1 MEKNF
6 STDNN
11 AFSRGK
17 VISNFIWRLAERIGA
32 QVVSFIV
39 SIVLARILEPSAY
52 GVITMA
58 LVLTT
63 VLQVFVDSG
72 MGTALIQKKD
82 ADDLDFSTVFY
93 FNMVMCIIIYI
104 IIFCCAP
111 LLAKFYNMPE
121 LSAVTRV
128 LSITVLISG
137 VKGVQQSYVSKH
149 MIFKKFFFATL
160 GGTVVSAVVGIV
172 LAYLGFGV
180 WALVAQRLINSVID
194 TIVLWFTVKW
204 RPKFMFSF
212 CRLRGLFSFGWKM
225 LVSSLIDTAYNQIR
239 PMIIGKVYSA
249 SDLAFYNKASTFP
262 SLVIDNVNSSI
273 SSVLFP
279 TMSRIQDNTEML
291 KNITRRSMKISTFLM
306 APFLMGL
313 AACGESITRIL
324 LTEKWLP
331 MCPYMTIICITS
343 MFYPVH
349 TANLSAIR
357 AMGRSDLHLKLE
369 IVKKVVGLIALLVTF
384 KISVM
389 AMAYSLLFTSVA
401 SQIINSWPNKKLM
414 NYSYIEQ
421 LKDILPGI
429 LLAAFM
435 GGCVYCVNFLHL
447 NNWLTL
453 IIQVPL
459 GAIIYIGL
467 SALLKLES
475 FTYVLDMTK
484 PIINNIFNKKRK
496 F

>member
-1 MEKNF
+1 MSDKKLKEEGF
-6 STDNN
+6 SK
-11 AFSRGK
+11 GQ
-17 VISNFIWRLAERIGA
+17 VIVNFIWRLAERVGA

-39 SIVLARILEPSAY
+39 SIVLARLLEPSTY

-63 VLQVFVDSG
+63 ILQVFVDSG
-72 MGTALIQKKD
+72 MGTALVQKKD

-93 FNMVMCIIIYI
+93 FNMVMCIIIYL

-111 LLAKFYNMPE
+111 LLARFYNMPE

-137 VKGVQQSYVSKH
+137 VKGIQQSYVSKH

-160 GGTVVSAVVGIV
+160 GGTIVSAVVGMV

-180 WALVAQRLINSVID
+180 WALVAQRLTNSVID

-204 RPKFMFSF
+204 RPKCMFSF
-212 CRLRGLFSFGWKM
+212 KRLKGLFSFGWKM
-225 LVSSLIDTAYNQIR
+225 LASSLIDTVYNQIR

-249 SDLAFYNKASTFP
+249 SDLAFYNKGKTFP
-262 SLVIDNVNSSI
+262 NLVIENVNSSI

-279 TMSRIQDNTEML
+279 TMSKVQGDPEAV
-291 KNITRRSMKISTFLM
+291 KNITRRSMKTSTYLM

-313 AACGESITRIL
+313 AACGESITKIL

-331 MCPYMTIICITS
+331 MVPFMVIICITYL
-343 MFYPVH
+343 FYPVH
-349 TANLSAIR
+349 TANLSAIK
-357 AMGRSDLHLKLE
+357 ALGRSDLHLKLE
-369 IVKKVVGLIALLVTF
+369 IAKKIVGLVALLVTF

-401 SQIINSWPNKKLM
+401 SQLINSWPNKKLM
-414 NYSYIEQ
+414 NYSYLEQ

-429 LLAAFM
+429 GLAAFM

-447 NNWLTL
+447 SNWLTL
-453 IIQVPL
+453 IIQIPL
-459 GAIIYIGL
+459 GAVIYIGL
-467 SALLKLES
+467 SVLLKLES
-475 FTYVLDMTK
+475 FTYCWNMVK
-484 PIINNIFNKKRK
+484 PAINKIFKNIRGN
-496 F
+496 